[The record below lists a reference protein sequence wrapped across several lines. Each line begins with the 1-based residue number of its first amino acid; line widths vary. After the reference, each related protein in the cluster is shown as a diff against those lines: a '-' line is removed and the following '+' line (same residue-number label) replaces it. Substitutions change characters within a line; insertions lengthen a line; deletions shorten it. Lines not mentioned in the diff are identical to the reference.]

1 MKSLVIG
8 ALAGVIVSSAALAAD
23 PTGVWLSQD
32 GDAKVHVTDCGGALC
47 GSVVWL
53 KEPIDPKTGRPR
65 TDKFNPD
72 TSKRER
78 PMLGLPV
85 VTGLRPS
92 GANRW
97 SGLIYNADEGTTH
110 HINLTVT
117 NPKQAIIVGCVL
129 YVICQTE
136 RWTRT
141 D

>member
-8 ALAGVIVSSAALAAD
+8 ALAGVIASGTALAAD

-47 GSVVWL
+47 GTVVWL
-53 KEPIDPKTGRPR
+53 KEPVDPKTGRPR

-72 TSKRER
+72 ASKRDR
-78 PMLGLPV
+78 PMLGLQV
-85 VTGLRPS
+85 VHGLRPS

-110 HINLTVT
+110 QVDLTVK
-117 NPKQAIIVGCVL
+117 NPSQAVVEGCIFV
-129 YVICQTE
+129 VICQNE
-136 RWTRT
+136 RWTRA